1 MRGLLLT
8 LVIAGLLA
16 PFAFAATTTVKV
28 KDDFF
33 KPDRVE
39 IKKGDRV
46 KWVWRGDNVH
56 NVAIKKPGTN
66 TIVRASEFK
75 TEGRFRHKF
84 RKTGTWKVL
93 CETHPDDMRMKV
105 IVTRP

>member
-1 MRGLLLT
+1 MRKITLLLAA
-8 LVIAGLLA
+8 LFILA
-16 PFAFAATTTVKV
+16 PLAHAATTRVKV

-33 KPDRVE
+33 KPNRVT
-39 IKKGDRV
+39 IKKNDRV
-46 KWVWRGDNVH
+46 KWVWRGENVH

-66 TIVRASEFK
+66 KIVRASEFQ
-75 TEGRFRHKF
+75 TDGTFRHKF

-105 IVTRP
+105 IVKKP